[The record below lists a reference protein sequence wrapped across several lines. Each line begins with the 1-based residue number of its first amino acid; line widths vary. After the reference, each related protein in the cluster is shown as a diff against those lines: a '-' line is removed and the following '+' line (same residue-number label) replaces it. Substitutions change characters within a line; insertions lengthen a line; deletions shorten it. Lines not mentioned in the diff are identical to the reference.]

1 MLGALGCLL
10 TARPSA
16 VSQAG
21 LQNPSSPTPTPGD
34 VVTEEALTC
43 WWRTTA
49 AAIRVGE
56 PFSVVLTCSALNTPT
71 IIVVPDESRLDPKAV
86 QFPPFEVLGGA
97 RAPDLGNDQR
107 RFLQYRYDLRVIA
120 DDRFGKDMK
129 LPPLT
134 VNYRIRSRS
143 SDGTLSEGQDQA
155 YQLPALSMRVLS
167 TVAEDAADIRGG
179 STALFEEIDAR
190 SFRSTLLRG
199 AGAVFFALSA
209 LALIATVVQLVR
221 RRPAAQGADERR
233 VPAWLVHRGVAR
245 AFGDVER
252 ARQASGWTPE
262 LVAQALAAM
271 RMVAAYAVAS
281 PMTLRPLRSN
291 TAVAPGTIAVPAEW
305 SHRRTASASSPSRHR
320 SSPRFGRKRPPTEPT
335 RLTFKSSKT
344 WNAHSPCS
352 HVPATAGTLNR
363 TMRRWT
369 KRWRSV
375 MRKRESGA
383 PISWHGCAG
392 RDVRRRPAGWT
403 RGWDLSNAAVV
414 WRGGCRPR

>member
-1 MLGALGCLL
+1 MRATKRYALMLCALGCVL
-10 TARPSA
+10 TAWPSA
-16 VSQAG
+16 GAQAG
-21 LQNPSSPTPTPGD
+21 LHNQSSATPTSGD

-43 WWRTTA
+43 WWRTTVA
-49 AAIRVGE
+49 AVRVGE

-71 IIVVPDESRLDPKAV
+71 VIVVPDESRLDPKAV
-86 QFPPFEVLGGA
+86 QFPPFEVLTGA

-120 DDRFGKDMK
+120 DDRFGRDLK
-129 LPPLT
+129 LAPLT

-167 TVAEDAADIRGG
+167 TVADDAADIRGG

-190 SFRSTLLRG
+190 SFRSTLLRE
-199 AGAVFFALSA
+199 AGALFFALSA

-221 RRPAAQGADERR
+221 RRPAAQRTDERR

-252 ARQASGWTPE
+252 ARQANGWTPE

-271 RMVAAYAVAS
+271 RMVAAYVVTS

-291 TAVAPGTIAVPAEW
+291 AVAAPGTVTVPAQW
-305 SHRRTASASSPSRHR
+305 SHRRTASASSPATPQIVADVR
-320 SSPRFGRKRPPTEPT
+320 SKAAAQGADPAYLQKLEDVKRALSVFT
-335 RLTFKSSKT
+335 R
-344 WNAHSPCS
+344 A
-352 HVPATAGTLNR
+352 R
-363 TMRRWT
+363 Y
-369 KRWRSV
+369 
-375 MRKRESGA
+375 
-383 PISWHGCAG
+383 G
-392 RDVRRRPAGWT
+392 RDVDQDDAALDEALAIGCAQARVWRPDVLKWLRRPRRSVAGGWMDT
-403 RGWDLSNAAVV
+403 RLGSE
-414 WRGGCRPR
+414 